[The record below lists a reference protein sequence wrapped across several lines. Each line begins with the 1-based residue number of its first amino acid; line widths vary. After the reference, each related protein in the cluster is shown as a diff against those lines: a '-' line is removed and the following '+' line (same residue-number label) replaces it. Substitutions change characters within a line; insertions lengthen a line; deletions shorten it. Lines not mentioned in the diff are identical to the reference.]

1 MMLSMGKPHPALAIT
16 GSIALTLAAHTP
28 GTVLHEIAGQFLEST
43 LWLRT
48 PAGVIETWSEE
59 HEGTLLVGADR
70 TARTIAT
77 ATIHLPE
84 TAGAHAAVSAAG
96 TTSRGGHHD

>member
-16 GSIALTLAAHTP
+16 GSIALTLAARTP
-28 GTVLHEIAGQFLEST
+28 GTVLNAITGDT
-43 LWLRT
+43 LRPTLRLRT

-59 HEGTLLVGADR
+59 RDGSLLVGVDR

-77 ATIHLPE
+77 TIIHLPE
-84 TAGAHAAVSAAG
+84 ALGSAVDASLASA
-96 TTSRGGHHD
+96 TQ